1 MYVYDVSHA
10 TETQRSPGHRTAAAA
25 SRLPML
31 DLFVGPAVPV
41 GSAMKTT
48 PQSPDPLGIP
58 HFDD

>member
-1 MYVYDVSHA
+1 
-10 TETQRSPGHRTAAAA
+10 
-25 SRLPML
+25 ML